1 MARLPYPRTSVAP
14 AIITSATATIALA
27 LLAAGCGGSPAT
39 HVEQPGSTSD
49 SRAASAQERA
59 LAFSRCMRSHGVPN
73 YPDPNSSGE
82 LVKETSQQLGVG
94 RSQLQTAQS
103 ACQHLLPNG
112 GQPTRAALLQSWTDF
127 LKFARCMRRNG
138 VPNWPDPTRYPRHPE
153 RPTFE
158 LSGVDL
164 NSPQVS
170 ARIHECEP
178 LLQANNPQH
187 LGEG

>member
-1 MARLPYPRTSVAP
+1 
-14 AIITSATATIALA
+14 
-27 LLAAGCGGSPAT
+27 
-39 HVEQPGSTSD
+39 
-49 SRAASAQERA
+49 
-59 LAFSRCMRSHGVPN
+59 MRSHGVPN
-73 YPDPNSSGE
+73 YPDPDSSGE